1 MFDISFPEMLL
12 ILVVALVVIG
22 PERLPRA
29 ARTMGLWVGR
39 ARSVF
44 NSVKRD
50 VEREARLD
58 ELRKAERDFRKDLD
72 LGLDEDV
79 TKSGRTDAPIGKT
92 GKSSEKAPKT
102 GKRRSSIADVDEP
115 GSSGDS
121 DNAGDEVKHDE
132 PAKGERGND
141 GNT

>member
-22 PERLPRA
+22 PERLPRV
-29 ARTMGLWVGR
+29 ARTMGMWVGR

-58 ELRKAERDFRKDLD
+58 DLRKAERDFRKDLD

-79 TKSGRTDAPIGKT
+79 TKGERTSAPIGASKKKT
-92 GKSSEKAPKT
+92 GKGASG
-102 GKRRSSIADVDEP
+102 GKGRPSIADVDAP
-115 GSSGDS
+115 
-121 DNAGDEVKHDE
+121 AGDGAADGDDGVTHGET
-132 PAKGERGND
+132 AKGERDSD

>member
-22 PERLPRA
+22 PERLPRV

-50 VEREARLD
+50 VEREAQLD

-72 LGLDEDV
+72 LGLDEDL
-79 TKSGRTDAPIGKT
+79 TKSERTNAPIGKSKT
-92 GKSSEKAPKT
+92 SGEGGAKGGKQRP
-102 GKRRSSIADVDEP
+102 SIADVDAP
-115 GSSGDS
+115 GSDSETSGD
-121 DNAGDEVKHDE
+121 DGVTRGET
-132 PAKGERGND
+132 AKGERDSD